1 MGMNIN
7 LNWMINK
14 KHYDRTFKVLG
25 IIGAVATLFNIVCR
39 MSTAVADFYSLQIYP
54 AVSGVLS
61 YISNAI
67 PLPLQEISI
76 ALMLMVAVALSAM
89 AITRKWGWWR
99 WIKYEGAILLLM
111 YGWFYMAW
119 CNNYSRSTIFQRTG
133 IEKKEYNER
142 KFKAFIRSFAKNI
155 NSEWTADTI
164 SNYRDWEEEM
174 KAFYANVPEV
184 YGLAKPKE
192 WHHAKEMTFGGFYS
206 AVGVKGFMAPLYAE
220 SFLNPDNQAFDSPS
234 VYAHEYSH
242 LLGVSSEAEANWWA
256 YKACTA
262 SQIQAVRYSG
272 YKGILPNVMVNAR
285 RFLTEKEYEAWMA
298 TLRPEVI
305 NDLESTRDHWTA
317 LRSPA
322 IDGVQ
327 SFVYD
332 AFLKSNSVESGMNN
346 YSEVVAYIMTL
357 EE

>member
-1 MGMNIN
+1 
-7 LNWMINK
+7 
-14 KHYDRTFKVLG
+14 
-25 IIGAVATLFNIVCR
+25 

-54 AVSGVLS
+54 VLSGGLS
-61 YISNAI
+61 YISCAI
-67 PLPLQEISI
+67 PLPLQEIAI
-76 ALMLMVAVALSAM
+76 ALVVIVAVALSALS
-89 AITRKWGWWR
+89 ITRKWGWRR
-99 WIKYEGAILLLM
+99 WMKYEGTILLLL

-133 IEKKEYNER
+133 VEKKEYDER
-142 KFKAFIRSFAKNI
+142 KFKAFISSFAEKI
-155 NSEWTADTI
+155 NREWTADTI
-164 SNYRDWEEEM
+164 SDYREWEEEM
-174 KAFYANVPEV
+174 KTFYANVPEL
-184 YGLAKPKE
+184 YGLAKPQE
-192 WHHAKEMTFGGFYS
+192 WHHAKETTFSSSFYS
-206 AVGVKGFMAPLYAE
+206 AVGVKGFMAPLFAE
-220 SFLNPDNQAFDSPS
+220 SFLNADNQAFDSPS

-256 YKACTA
+256 YKACT
-262 SQIQAVRYSG
+262 SSKVKAVRYSG

-285 RFLTEKEYEAWMA
+285 QFLTENEYEAWMS

-305 NDLESTRDHWTA
+305 SDLESTRDHWTA

-322 IDGVQ
+322 IDEVQ

-332 AFLKSNSVESGMNN
+332 AFLKSNSVESGMKN